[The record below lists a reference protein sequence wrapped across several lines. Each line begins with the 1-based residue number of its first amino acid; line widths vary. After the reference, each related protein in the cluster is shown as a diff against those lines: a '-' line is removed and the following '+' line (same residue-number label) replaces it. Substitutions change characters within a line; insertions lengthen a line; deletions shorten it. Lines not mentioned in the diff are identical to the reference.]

1 MDLRQKGVAVR
12 RPLFAVGLTAT
23 VVTAIALGWVW
34 WLALMGIAVLLACCF
49 RRRMVLCAAVAVLF
63 FLSAMGYRH
72 WYVAPTAPLDGE
84 EDTLTAVV
92 EAQPTYG
99 DMYMV
104 RVTASSVLRRGTRVM
119 LLCNGEDTPRLGG
132 TVTVAVRLYAVEEN
146 QLYYASQGA
155 FVCAFARGNEDTAFT
170 VSDAGLSPSADGR
183 LQTVR
188 ALTAACRR
196 FLGEEQSAILSAVCF
211 GERSFLS
218 DATVA
223 AFRGSGLGHLLVVSG
238 LHLAMVALAVRRLMR
253 RVGQRF
259 SCWATM
265 AAMWL
270 FAWLVGFSS
279 SVVRA
284 AVMGTVWLGG
294 MLLFRRSDGL
304 NSMGFAAALLLAVN
318 PYTLWNAGF
327 QLSFAA
333 TAGVLL
339 VAPRLRVQE
348 EMDHDDPWWYAL
360 WRRVRRG
367 VLNGGGVCVSALL
380 FTLPIAAYHYGGFPL
395 TSIVSNVLAMP
406 VAGGVLLLGW
416 VGSLCGLI
424 PLLSWLSQCVL
435 LLAAALIRYMEWVA
449 RVGSP
454 AWAWLTVS
462 WRWQWLLLLGVCAL
476 IACGIYFAVSSRRVT
491 AGIAALAV
499 FTMAVGLPLTV
510 TPASLT
516 VVPSEN
522 EGGFIL
528 RQGAHCA
535 LLVTHT
541 AELAE
546 VIYEV
551 PPFTPDVVVV
561 GESTVADE
569 SETNRFP
576 AAQAVF
582 TAAMPIGTVVELWK
596 DCHLTVCSDGWW
608 RLQMDDAAIW
618 IATDATAP
626 VPDGD
631 GAYVYVGGTPTHPPA
646 ADYTVVCS
654 HSWLKRHHPTLTG
667 RETFVIENPITL
679 IPRRGE
685 WRMSLWL

>member
-1 MDLRQKGVAVR
+1 MDLRQNAVR

-23 VVTAIALGWVW
+23 AVTAMALGWAW
-34 WLALMGIAVLLACCF
+34 WLSLIGVSALCF
-49 RRRMVLCAAVAVLF
+49 CFCRRRMVLCAAVAVLF

-72 WYVAPTAPLDGE
+72 WYVAPTAALDGE

-99 DMYMV
+99 QMYMV
-104 RVTASSVLRRGTRVM
+104 RVTDSAVLRRGTRVM
-119 LLCNGEDTPRLGG
+119 LLCNGEDTPSLGG
-132 TVTVAVRLYAVEEN
+132 TVTVAVELFAVEEN

-155 FVCAFARGNEDTAFT
+155 FVCAFAQGGADTAFT
-170 VSDAGLSPSADGR
+170 VTDRGLSPSADGR
-183 LQTVR
+183 RQLVH

-196 FLGEEQSAILSAVCF
+196 FLDEEQSSIVSAVCF

-218 DATVA
+218 DTTVA

-238 LHLAMVALAVRRLMR
+238 LHLSMVVLAVRRMMR
-253 RVGQRF
+253 RIGQRF

-284 AVMGTVWLGG
+284 AVMGTVWMGG

-304 NSMGFAAALLLAVN
+304 NSMGFAAAILLAVN

-348 EMDHDDPWWYAL
+348 DEDRDDPQWYAV
-360 WRRVRRG
+360 WRRTRRG

-380 FTLPIAAYHYGGFPL
+380 FTLPIAAYHYGGFPW
-395 TSIVSNVLAMP
+395 TSVVANLLAMP
-406 VAGGVLLLGW
+406 VAGAILLLGW

-424 PLLSWLSQCVL
+424 PLLGWLSKCIL
-435 LLAAALIRYMEWVA
+435 LLTAVLVRYMEWVA
-449 RVGSP
+449 RVCSP

-462 WRWQWLLLLGVCAL
+462 WRWQWLLLLGLCAL
-476 IACGIYFAVSSRRVT
+476 LACGIYFAVSSRRVA
-491 AGIAALAV
+491 AGITALAV
-499 FTMAVGLPLTV
+499 LTMAVGIPLTV
-510 TPASLT
+510 TPVSLT

-535 LLVTHT
+535 LLATHT
-541 AELAE
+541 CELLE
-546 VIYEV
+546 VTYEV
-551 PPFTPDVVVV
+551 PPFTPDVVVA
-561 GESTVADE
+561 GESTVADA

-582 TAAMPIGTVVELWK
+582 TATMPAGTVVELWK
-596 DCHLTVCSDGWW
+596 DCRLTILADGWW
-608 RLQMDDAAIW
+608 RLQVDGTEIW
-618 IATDATAP
+618 IATDASAP
-626 VPDGD
+626 APDGV
-631 GAYVYVGGTPTHPPA
+631 GRCIYVGGTPAHPPA
-646 ADYTVVCS
+646 SEYTVVCS
-654 HSWLKRHHPTLTG
+654 RGWLKRHQPTLTG
-667 RETFVIENPITL
+667 RETFVIKNPITL